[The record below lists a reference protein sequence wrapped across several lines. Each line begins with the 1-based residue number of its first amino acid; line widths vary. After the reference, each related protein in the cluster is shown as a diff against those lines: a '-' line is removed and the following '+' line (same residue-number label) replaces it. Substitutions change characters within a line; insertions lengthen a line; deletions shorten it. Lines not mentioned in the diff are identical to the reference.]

1 MKLLNKIICLLVL
14 AITVMSCERE
24 YDRPPLSEPTYEG
37 PNANITISEFRERFK
52 DVTQDKPDTINEDL
66 ILKAVIISTDETG
79 NIYKTMYLQ
88 DETGGIGMLVDQ
100 SDVYATYRQGQL
112 VYINLNGLC
121 ASYYGDIQIGHPEGY
136 LYRTP
141 WEVFQEHVMKSG
153 WPDKNQIEVKT
164 YSDISKLNE
173 NSNAVKATFVC
184 LTGVHFVDG
193 GKKPYVDTE
202 TENYGTRVLKDA
214 YGNSIDV
221 RTSSYASFAAEM
233 LPTGTGNI
241 KAVLGNFNGTWQLS
255 ICSIDDVYGFTGPN
269 PEDEGGQGE
278 GGETPEGTTIFEESF
293 ATSQGDFTIENYK
306 LPEGGSYVWKW
317 DSEYKYM
324 KASAFISGAK
334 ASEAWLISPEVN
346 LTNYNNI
353 TLTFDNIL
361 NHLNGATADKYVTVQ
376 VKETSSDTWT
386 KVNVEGYGN
395 GSSWDKS
402 SASADLNAFSGKKIQ
417 FAFKYTSDTSVAP
430 TWEVYNIKVIANNS
444 GSSDGDSVLEPK

>member
-24 YDRPPLSEPTYEG
+24 YDRPPLSEPTYKG

-52 DVTQDKPDTINEDL
+52 DATQDKPDTIKEDL

-79 NIYKTMYLQ
+79 NIYKTMYIQ

-121 ASYYGDIQIGHPEGY
+121 ASYYGDIQIGHLEGY

-278 GGETPEGTTIFEESF
+278 GGETPEGTTLFEESF
-293 ATSQGDFTIENYK
+293 AKSQGDFTIK
-306 LPEGGSYVWKW
+306 DVLVGGSYVWKW
-317 DSEYKYM
+317 ETYNDEGYM
-324 KASAFISGAK
+324 KASSFIGGSAK
-334 ASEAWLISPEVN
+334 PSESWLISPAID
-346 LTNYNNI
+346 LTGVSSA
-353 TLTFDNIL
+353 TLTFD
-361 NHLNGATADKYVTVQ
+361 HTHK
-376 VKETSSDTWT
+376 
-386 KVNVEGYGN
+386 
-395 GSSWDKS
+395 
-402 SASADLNAFSGKKIQ
+402 FSGTPKEEHTVWIAQDGTEDWKQLPFNTYASNSDYTFVTPVIDISSYTGKKVKI
-417 FAFKYTSDTSVAP
+417 AFKYVSTDKAAG
-430 TWEVYNIKVIANNS
+430 TWEVKNVKVTGSGA

>member
-37 PNANITISEFRERFK
+37 PDANITISEFRERFK
-52 DVTQDKPDTINEDL
+52 DVTQDKPETINEDL

-164 YSDISKLNE
+164 YSDISTLNE

-255 ICSIDDVYGFTGPN
+255 ICSTDDVYGFTGPN
-269 PEDEGGQGE
+269 PEDEGEQGD

-293 ATSQGDFTIENYK
+293 ATSQGDFTIK
-306 LPEGGSYVWKW
+306 DVLVGGSYVWKW
-317 DSEYKYM
+317 ETYNDEGYM
-324 KASAFISGAK
+324 KASSFIGGSAK
-334 ASEAWLISPEVN
+334 ASESWLISPAID
-346 LTNYNNI
+346 LTGVSSA
-353 TLTFDNIL
+353 TLTFD
-361 NHLNGATADKYVTVQ
+361 HTHK
-376 VKETSSDTWT
+376 
-386 KVNVEGYGN
+386 
-395 GSSWDKS
+395 
-402 SASADLNAFSGKKIQ
+402 FSGTPKEEHTVWIAQDGTEDWEQLPFNTYASNSDYTFVTPVIDISAYTGKKVKI
-417 FAFKYTSDTSVAP
+417 AFKYVSTDKAAG
-430 TWEVYNIKVIANNS
+430 TWEVKNVKVTGAGA